1 MTNKA
6 LLSTITGLLI
16 AIAGYLGY
24 LAWDRHQHNMQEA
37 AEHRQELEF
46 KAHLL
51 GTTPEKL
58 EQEETPEQRQA
69 DKEASEVVRKAMQQ

>member
-6 LLSTITGLLI
+6 LLSTIIGLLI

-58 EQEETPEQRQA
+58 ELEETPEQRQA
-69 DKEASEVVRKAMQQ
+69 DKEASEVVRKAMQ

>member
-6 LLSTITGLLI
+6 LLSTIIGLLI

-24 LAWDRHQHNMQEA
+24 LAWDRHQHNTQEA

>member
-6 LLSTITGLLI
+6 LLSTIIGLLI

-58 EQEETPEQRQA
+58 EQEETPERRQA

>member
-6 LLSTITGLLI
+6 LLSTIIGLLI

-24 LAWDRHQHNMQEA
+24 LAWDRHQRNTQEA

-58 EQEETPEQRQA
+58 EQEETSEQRQA

>member
-6 LLSTITGLLI
+6 LLSTIIGLLI

-69 DKEASEVVRKAMQQ
+69 DKEASEVVRKAMQ

>member
-1 MTNKA
+1 MTNKILISTIIA
-6 LLSTITGLLI
+6 LLT
-16 AIAGYLGY
+16 AIAGYVGY
-24 LAWDRHQHNMQEA
+24 LAWDRHQHNVQEEVA
-37 AEHRQELEF
+37 RRQELEF

-69 DKEASEVVRKAMQQ
+69 DRDADVAVSKAMKE